1 MTDETPLKAAAVLLA
16 AGLSSRMGAQ
26 NKLLIEFDGTPLV
39 RWTAA
44 TYLAAGADVFAVVG
58 HEAAAVKA
66 ALAGLPLTFIENP
79 EFAEGQATSAR
90 AGIEAMPKGYDAV
103 MVALSDQVALAPAD
117 IRDLLGAFAA
127 SGRDRILIPYF
138 RDQRGNPVVFP
149 PDIIREIRASGRNVA
164 CRKFIDDHPELTRRY
179 EAANDHFVIDIDTPE
194 DLLAYRPIRPI
205 PHRR

>member
-1 MTDETPLKAAAVLLA
+1 MSDETPLRAAAVLLA

-26 NKLLIEFDGTPLV
+26 NKLLIEIDGVPLV
-39 RWTAA
+39 RRTASA
-44 TYLAAGADVFAVVG
+44 YLGAGVDVFAVVG

-66 ALAGLPLTFIENP
+66 ALAGLSMTFIENP

-90 AGIEAMPKGYDAV
+90 AGIDGVPEGYEAV

-117 IRDLLGAFAA
+117 IRDLLRAFAA

-138 RDQRGNPVVFP
+138 GKQRGNPVVFP
-149 PDIIREIRASGRNVA
+149 PEIIREIRASGRNVA
-164 CRKFIDDHPELTRRY
+164 CRKFIDAHPELTQRY
-179 EAANDHFVIDIDTPE
+179 EAANDHFIIDIDTPE
-194 DLLAYRPIRPI
+194 DLRAHRPVRPT